1 LIIDESF
8 KKLND
13 SLKSVSKIKEDSDKI
28 HKDLEKIVKK
38 TNDLSEIV
46 VNNRSIIDENIKN
59 TETLETV
66 ASELNKK
73 LEVFKI

>member
-1 LIIDESF
+1 MIIDESF